1 MYLRYD
7 NVNPTK
13 WGVNLDEIERRKCL
27 DDIRLHKV
35 RTKKLRILIANTVDA
50 DVKKHLTKGLI
61 WHIKSKRKLKQMLI
75 DDIEEHWSASFK
87 KL

>member
-1 MYLRYD
+1 MYSLYG
-7 NVNPTK
+7 NVNQTK
-13 WGVNLDEIERRKCL
+13 RGANLDELEKRKCL

-35 RTKKLRILIANTVDA
+35 RTKKLRILIANTVNA

-75 DDIEEHWSASFK
+75 DDIEEH
-87 KL
+87 